1 MRPVLRVILTLA
13 VAAAGVAL
21 FATWRSRSE
30 GAEARLERAQ
40 LKREF
45 LERSSVGREI
55 PNDRQK
61 DWREEVRALTRWYF
75 DEVQALRNRHPGD
88 KARLADASRK
98 KGKEAEAAQV
108 EFQKYAEERYALL
121 RDGKYEPIQSAS
133 ERGLRLDLIAF
144 EPAANPATGE
154 RGIRID
160 FALWGAPRR
169 VEKETQ
175 PGTTR
180 TTTRVVVPVAF
191 RQIAFQFLDEKGKAY
206 GEMSGAGE
214 PYQKIADP
222 ERFVEDF
229 PPGILFGT
237 WYVDLFPRQA
247 ARTVLTLGAEAR
259 GQSGADVTAT
269 YRFELPVREEWKLPP
284 GEAYKAETREAE

>member
-1 MRPVLRVILTLA
+1 MRPVLRVVLTLA
-13 VAAAGVAL
+13 LAATGVAL

-30 GAEARLERAQ
+30 AAEARLERAQ

-55 PNDRQK
+55 PTDRQK
-61 DWREEVRALTRWYF
+61 DWRDEVRALTRWYF

-88 KARLADASRK
+88 RPRTADGSRK
-98 KGKEAEAAQV
+98 KAKEAEAAQA
-108 EFQKYAEERYALL
+108 EFRKYTEERYALL
-121 RDGKYEPIQSAS
+121 RDGKYEPIHSAT

-144 EPAANPATGE
+144 EPAPNPATGE

-169 VEKETQ
+169 VERETQ

-191 RQIAFQFLDEKGKAY
+191 RQIAFQFLDEKGKVY
-206 GEMSGAGE
+206 GDMSGPGE
-214 PYQKIADP
+214 PYQKVVDP

-237 WYVDLFPRQA
+237 WYVDLFPHQA
-247 ARTVLTLGAEAR
+247 ARAVLTLGAEAR
-259 GQSGADVTAT
+259 GQSGADVTAAWK
-269 YRFELPVREEWKLPP
+269 FDLPVREEWKLPA
-284 GEAYKAETREAE
+284 GETYKAETREAE

>member
-1 MRPVLRVILTLA
+1 MKPVARVILTLA
-13 VAAAGVAL
+13 AAAAAVAL

-30 GAEARLERAQ
+30 AAEARLERAQ

-55 PNDRQK
+55 PPDREK
-61 DWREEVRALTRWYF
+61 DWREEARALTHWYF
-75 DEVQALRNRHPGD
+75 GEVQALRNRHPGD
-88 KARLADASRK
+88 RPRPADASK
-98 KGKEAEAAQV
+98 KKTKEAEAAQA

-121 RDGKYEPIQSAS
+121 RDDKYEPIRSLS
-133 ERGLRLDLIAF
+133 DHGLRLDLLAF

-175 PGTTR
+175 SGTTR

-206 GEMSGAGE
+206 GEMSGPGE

-237 WYVDLFPRQA
+237 WYVDLFPHQA
-247 ARTVLTLGAEAR
+247 ARAVLTLSAEAR
-259 GQSGADVTAT
+259 GQSGADVVASWK
-269 YRFELPVREEWKLPP
+269 FEMPVREEWRLPA
-284 GEAYKAETREAE
+284 GATYQAETREAQ